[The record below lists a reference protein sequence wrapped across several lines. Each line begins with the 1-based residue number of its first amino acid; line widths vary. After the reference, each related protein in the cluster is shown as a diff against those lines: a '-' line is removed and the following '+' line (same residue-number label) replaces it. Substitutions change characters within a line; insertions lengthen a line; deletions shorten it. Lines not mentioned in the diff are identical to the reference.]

1 MKYHLGEMDINTL
14 REILNDVGYAVIGSD
29 ANAADGI
36 DDKHE
41 FNLLEKYYLGLGVA
55 ICIEQEQGDI
65 YVDFYFGG
73 SNLYSSYKL
82 YDLTKLIILTE
93 VNKFIKS
100 DKIKVLYRDSLIEEI
115 IN

>member
-1 MKYHLGEMDINTL
+1 MKYHLGEMNINIL
-14 REILNDVGYAVIGSD
+14 REILNDVGYIQ
-29 ANAADGI
+29 
-36 DDKHE
+36 HE
-41 FNLLEKYYLGLGVA
+41 FNNLLETYYLGSGVT
-55 ICIEQEQGDI
+55 IRIEQEQGDI

-73 SNLYSSYKL
+73 INLYSSYKL

-93 VNKFIKS
+93 VNKFIKN

>member
-1 MKYHLGEMDINTL
+1 MKIEEF
-14 REILNDVGYAVIGSD
+14 REILNDVGYIQ
-29 ANAADGI
+29 
-36 DDKHE
+36 HE
-41 FNLLEKYYLGLGVA
+41 FNNLLETYYLGLGVT
-55 ICIEQEQGDI
+55 ICIKQEQGDI

-93 VNKFIKS
+93 VNKFIKN

>member
-14 REILNDVGYAVIGSD
+14 REILNDVGYA
-29 ANAADGI
+29 
-36 DDKHE
+36 KHE
-41 FNLLEKYYLGLGVA
+41 FNNLLEKYYLGSGVT

-65 YVDFYFGG
+65 YVDFYFG
-73 SNLYSSYKL
+73 SHNLYGSYKL
-82 YDLTKLIILTE
+82 YYLTKLIILTE